1 MSLCTLNY
9 KRMTLNIYDIIIAII
24 LVWALISGYRKGI
37 IVQACQLAGLLLGLW
52 LGFRFCKVAGGWLGY
67 EEISPVVAFAVLF
80 LVTVLVAALI
90 GRLTRSIAK
99 VAGLGFLDR
108 FVGIVLSVV
117 KVGVLT
123 SLAMGLFIRINNN
136 LDLVDSQPIEDAV
149 LVEPLQRLSDA
160 VLPLLLDVATD
171 ILEEGAEGI
180 EKIDGTKVI

>member
-1 MSLCTLNY
+1 
-9 KRMTLNIYDIIIAII
+9 MTLNIYDIIIAIL

-67 EEISPVVAFAVLF
+67 EEVSPLLAFVVLF
-80 LVTVLVAALI
+80 LVTLLVAALV

-108 FVGIVLSVV
+108 LVGIFLSVV

-123 SLAMGLFIRINNN
+123 SLALGLFIRINGKFE
-136 LDLVDSQPIEDAV
+136 LVDNQSIEESV
-149 LVEPLQRLSDA
+149 LIAPLQKLSDT
-160 VLPLLLDVATD
+160 VLPLVLDVASG
-171 ILEEGAEGI
+171 IIEEGAEKI
-180 EKIDGTKVI
+180 EKIDAPKVI

>member
-1 MSLCTLNY
+1 M
-9 KRMTLNIYDIIIAII
+9 
-24 LVWALISGYRKGI
+24 
-37 IVQACQLAGLLLGLW
+37 
-52 LGFRFCKVAGGWLGY
+52 
-67 EEISPVVAFAVLF
+67 
-80 LVTVLVAALI
+80 
-90 GRLTRSIAK
+90 
-99 VAGLGFLDR
+99 
-108 FVGIVLSVV
+108 
-117 KVGVLT
+117 LT